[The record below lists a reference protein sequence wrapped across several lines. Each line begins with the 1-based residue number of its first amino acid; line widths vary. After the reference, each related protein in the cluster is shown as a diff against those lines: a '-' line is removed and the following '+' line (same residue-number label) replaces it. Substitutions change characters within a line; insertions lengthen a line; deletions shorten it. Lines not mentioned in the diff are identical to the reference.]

1 MFALENL
8 PEETAGTQYGKIEK
22 FIRETAIGFL
32 KEPIRYHEWLPLSE
46 QKRLFK
52 LLEDKAAWIKGG
64 THSYK
69 PKPDDVVVRI
79 LSGTDDPWLNL
90 EREEMEKID
99 VQISRKE
106 DTVFFNEDKH
116 LFIFRT
122 EYFGNLDGYVD
133 MECRRLNESSN
144 DQIKNIANSVRARL
158 RLARTRKK
166 QMDLIQELRSIE

>member
-1 MFALENL
+1 MFALEKP
-8 PEETAGTQYGKIEK
+8 PEETAGSQYNKIEK
-22 FIRETAIGFL
+22 YIRELAIGFI
-32 KEPIRYHEWLPLSE
+32 KEPVKYHEWLPLVE
-46 QKRLFK
+46 QQNLFN
-52 LLEDKAAWIKGG
+52 LLENKAAWIKGG
-64 THSYK
+64 AHSYK

-79 LSGTDDPWLNL
+79 GSGNDDPWLNL
-90 EREEMEKID
+90 ECEEMEKID

-106 DTVFFNEDKH
+106 DTVFFSSDKH

-144 DQIKNIANSVRARL
+144 DQIKNIANSVRSRL